1 MTRHTPPSIKPAL
14 AITDLRLGSYK
25 LYPDSVGDT
34 WDPAWA
40 ADGSLVFPGND
51 GSGWDDACGNNV
63 FFSRVVGDD
72 PLHLSGTT
80 LSCMSEY
87 GGWAEKGPDGA
98 TWKSSGCISVD
109 GVLYFGVA
117 RHTYGTHSGD
127 PFRRQ
132 TAKRA
137 SLIKSSDGGQTWTRS
152 AQENYDA
159 PMFATGRFATPY
171 FIHYDQDGAAPA
183 VDNAEAYIY
192 AISNNGF
199 WCNGDNYVLGRVER
213 AKLDR
218 LDASDWTFYTGGDG
232 MDDEAWSPDHD
243 QAALII
249 DNPLKCGETGA
260 TYIPALD
267 RYLLVAWSYPG
278 DPNVETDETRLI
290 FYEAPHPWGPW
301 EAVREIVSRPEGWY
315 CPRVLAKWQRAAG
328 REVEAVIVTG
338 GDYYEMSKYY
348 RFTVVPLRIRA
359 GGTYPPPPSPPETR
373 EISDDAVGMD
383 LFEVEYRGAWRRD
396 TTREKARGGSEHISA
411 VEGDLLQIR
420 FEGRRLTWHTSKENS
435 FGVAAVSIDGG
446 PESLVDLYT
455 YCVEPQY
462 GRFVYDSGELS
473 PGEHLFTVRVTG
485 QKAAKSSG
493 HAISHDRVEITV

>member
-1 MTRHTPPSIKPAL
+1 MTRHTPPTLMPVRPV
-14 AITDLRLGSYK
+14 TDVRLGSPK
-25 LYPDSVGDT
+25 LYANSVGDT

-51 GSGWDDACGNNV
+51 GSGWDGACGNNV
-63 FFSRVVGDD
+63 FFSRAVGDD
-72 PLHLSGTT
+72 PLQLVGTT
-80 LSCMSEY
+80 VNCMPEY

-98 TWKSSGCISVD
+98 TWKSSGCISLD

-137 SLIKSSDGGQTWTRS
+137 SLIKSIDGGRTWTRP

-192 AISNNGF
+192 ATSNNGF

-213 AKLDR
+213 AKLGR
-218 LDASDWTFYTGGDG
+218 LDASDWSFYTGGDG
-232 MDDEAWSPDHD
+232 MDDNAWSADSD

-260 TYIPALD
+260 TYIDALG

-301 EAVREIVSRPEGWY
+301 NAVKEAVSRPEGWY
-315 CPRVLAKWQRAAG
+315 CPRILAKWQQGEG
-328 REVEAVIVTG
+328 REVAAVMVTG

-348 RFTVVPLRIRA
+348 RFTVVPLEMRA
-359 GGTYPPPPSPPETR
+359 GGAYPPPPPPPETR
-373 EISDDAVGMD
+373 LVNDGAAGTG
-383 LFEVEYRGAWRRD
+383 LFEIEYRGTWKQDRS
-396 TTREKARGGSEHISA
+396 REKAHGGSEHLSA
-411 VEGDLLQIR
+411 VEGDTFLLR
-420 FEGRRLTWHTSKENS
+420 FEGRRLRWHASKENS
-435 FGVAAVSIDGG
+435 FGIASVSLDGDAG
-446 PESLVDLYT
+446 VPVDLYT
-455 YCVEPQY
+455 YCVEPQM
-462 GRFVYDSGELS
+462 GRLLYDSGDLS
-473 PGEHLFTVRVTG
+473 PGEHLFEVRVTG
-485 QKAAKSSG
+485 QKNASSSG
-493 HAISHDRVEITV
+493 YTISNDRIVITV